1 MAELYL
7 IRLDAANGP
16 AFDELFRVTNPGKD
30 IECITV
36 SDPEHTAA
44 VNDFLNT
51 YEDDLLPVSNSI
63 KTEKGEGVFYSWDG
77 KTVTEIPAPVA
88 APPED
93 SLPDQRRTD
102 YVSQL
107 RKLIFVDVR
116 NKKND
121 DGTKAKAVYVS
132 MDPLPLGQ
140 RIGIFFRAS
149 EKDTWS
155 ILYEQ
160 SMPKLD
166 YTDLLIN
173 HKGMEKLGLEAQ
185 LSIYKFKNGTQ
196 ILSRNYMLQYNV
208 PGTTPFEGA
217 GTMYVRKPDGKVT
230 RFMVPEDSFV
240 DFFEKKEDYIAHLIK
255 ANGPLEGAPVK
266 VTKASQCAAFVKGET
281 QFAVYRT
288 QRTKDRNTIDGDC
301 LQRDAEGDP
310 VIQKENVSMLE
321 PLIATIYGRLQAKS
335 VPGKP
340 ANSARPKPPGP

>member
-7 IRLDAANGP
+7 IRLDATNGP

-51 YEDDLLPVSNSI
+51 YQDDLLPVSNSI
-63 KTEKGEGVFYSWDG
+63 KTENGEGVFYSWDG
-77 KTVTEIPAPVA
+77 KTVTEIPVPVA
-88 APPED
+88 APQEG
-93 SLPDQRRTD
+93 SAPDQRRTD

-107 RKLIFVDVR
+107 RKLIFVEVR

-121 DGTKAKAVYVS
+121 DGTKAKMVYVS

-140 RIGIFFRAS
+140 RIGMFFRAS

-160 SMPKLD
+160 SMPKLEYSD
-166 YTDLLIN
+166 MLIH
-173 HKGMEKLGLEAQ
+173 HKGMEKLGLESQ

-217 GTMYVRKPDGKVT
+217 GTMYVRDAKGNVT
-230 RFMVPEDSFV
+230 RFMSPEDSFV
-240 DFFEKKEDYIAHLIK
+240 DFFEKKKDYIANLIK
-255 ANGPLEGAPVK
+255 ANGPLDGAPIK
-266 VTKASQCAAFVKGET
+266 VTDASQCAQFLKGET
-281 QFAVYRT
+281 QFSVYRT

-301 LQRDAEGDP
+301 LQRDADGDP
-310 VIQKENVSMLE
+310 VIQKDNVSMLE
-321 PLIATIYGRLQAKS
+321 PVIAKIYQSLQAK
-335 VPGKP
+335 P
-340 ANSARPKPPGP
+340 APAKQARPSRPRPPGP